1 MKVLVK
7 NTGTRA
13 GAEVVQAYIGKLP
26 TAIETEPQ
34 QLAGFARVYLKP
46 GQQQYVTIPIDRRDL
61 SYWDSGTDRW
71 VTPTGDVPIH
81 IGASSRDIR
90 LTGHLT
96 VR

>member
-7 NTGTRA
+7 NTGKRA

-34 QLAGFARVYLKP
+34 QLAGFAKVYLKP
-46 GQQQYVTIPIDRRDL
+46 GQQQYVTIRIDRRDL
-61 SYWDSGTDRW
+61 SYWDSDADRW

>member
-1 MKVLVK
+1 M
-7 NTGTRA
+7 
-13 GAEVVQAYIGKLP
+13 
-26 TAIETEPQ
+26 
-34 QLAGFARVYLKP
+34 
-46 GQQQYVTIPIDRRDL
+46 TIPIDRRDL
-61 SYWDSGTDRW
+61 SYWDSGADRW